1 MSDAVAPP
9 GETSK
14 RSMKMPL
21 LIGLALAFAGAA
33 GGYFGM
39 TSGLVPL
46 PGGHGKADARQGED
60 SHHQSAPA
68 GEHGDHGQPEL
79 SYADDVA
86 FVEIEP
92 LLISLGGADH
102 PRLLRFRAQ
111 LEVPEDDAHSVAKVM
126 PRIIDVLNGYLRAL
140 ELRDFEQPMSL
151 QKLRGQMLR
160 RIQIVV
166 GPEKV
171 RDLLIMEF
179 VLN

>member
-1 MSDAVAPP
+1 MSDAVADL

-14 RSMKMPL
+14 KSMKLPL
-21 LIGLALAFAGAA
+21 LIGLVLAFAGGA

-46 PGGHGKADARQGED
+46 PGGHSETVGRQGHD
-60 SHHQSAPA
+60 SQDQLTPA
-68 GEHGDHGQPEL
+68 DTHMDHGQPAL
-79 SYADDVA
+79 PNLDDVA

-92 LLISLGGADH
+92 LLISLGGVGN
-102 PRLLRFRAQ
+102 PRHLRFRAQ
-111 LEVPEDDAHSVAKVM
+111 IEVPEDDARSVAKVM
-126 PRIIDVLNGYLRAL
+126 PRIVDVLNGYLRAL